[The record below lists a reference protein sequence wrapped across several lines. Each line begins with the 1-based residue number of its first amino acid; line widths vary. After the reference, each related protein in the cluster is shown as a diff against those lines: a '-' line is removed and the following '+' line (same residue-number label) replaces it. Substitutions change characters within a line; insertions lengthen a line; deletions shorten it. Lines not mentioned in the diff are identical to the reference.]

1 MNQLLYLSFG
11 LLNWSGQSINA
22 IRLLFCSH
30 PSALPSLLRVKTQVL
45 TRNCMI
51 WHSVTSD
58 PLPSPLLPHSAAAT
72 SAPFLFLKHT
82 HVPALGSIPKH
93 SEYTFKHQHLSART
107 VKICLPFC
115 RLPWMVE
122 LPVSVICPDSVAQ
135 SRPSIN
141 ICPTGMAL
149 LMKTVIFKWS

>member
-82 HVPALGSIPKH
+82 HVPALGSLNLQIP
-93 SEYTFKHQHLSART
+93 LPRT
-107 VKICLPFC
+107 LFPGISPLPNPSLYEMSYQ
-115 RLPWMVE
+115 RGLPYH
-122 LPVSVICPDSVAQ
+122 
-135 SRPSIN
+135 
-141 ICPTGMAL
+141 
-149 LMKTVIFKWS
+149 IF